1 MLPQLLVQVAKGR
14 RLRST
19 TARLIR
25 PILHL
30 LAQAYGA
37 ALSAVK
43 LVHKHKRRTLPV
55 PTICVGNLTC
65 GGTGKTPMASHIA
78 SLLHAEAGLVPLV
91 LTRVRY
97 IVALPF
103 FKLPLLQGYGSD
115 ECTQLAH
122 DLPNSYVGVG
132 ADRHAVAA
140 AVIMRRI

>member
-1 MLPQLLVQVAKGR
+1 MQLLVQAAKGR
-14 RLRST
+14 RLRPT

-30 LAQAYGA
+30 LAQGYGA

-43 LVHKHKRRTLPV
+43 VVHKHKRRPLPV

-78 SLLHAEAGLVPLV
+78 SLLFAEAGLVPLV

-97 IVALPF
+97 CRGRYSALPEM
-103 FKLPLLQGYGSD
+103 LCCRDTAATNAHNWRMTCPIPMLALVQIVVLLQR
-115 ECTQLAH
+115 Q
-122 DLPNSYVGVG
+122 
-132 ADRHAVAA
+132 
-140 AVIMRRI
+140 